1 MEAKTIMKTIKTILL
16 ALMTTSLV
24 TYAEMS
30 DTIIAKAGAWV
41 VIERTDEET
50 GLLILA
56 RENGEKYKFFGSSED
71 IYPDISANVPEAEA
85 LDLAI
90 QLVRREIEASGGVE
104 KSQADAD
111 AQAKQYGEKFFN
123 YLAPLAVQAYKALG
137 VNIPGRE

>member
-1 MEAKTIMKTIKTILL
+1 MKTIKTILL

-123 YLAPLAVQAYKALG
+123 YLSPLAVQAYKALG